1 MQCLSTDGQ
10 VLIPDVQHANRFW
23 SRLKGLL
30 GRSNIQPTEAL
41 LIEPCN
47 SVHTLGMKF
56 EIGVVFL
63 SASNQVIH
71 AIDNMGPGKLSKII
85 KGSKKVLELHP
96 DTLKSLNLK
105 PNDTLVFKNIP

>member
-10 VLIPDVQHANRFW
+10 VLIPDVQHANRFF

-30 GRSNIQPTEAL
+30 GRTEIKTTEAL

-71 AIDNMGPGKLSKII
+71 AIENMAPGKLSQIV

-96 DTLKSLNLK
+96 ETLKSLDLK
-105 PNDTLVFKNIP
+105 PNDTLVFKSQL